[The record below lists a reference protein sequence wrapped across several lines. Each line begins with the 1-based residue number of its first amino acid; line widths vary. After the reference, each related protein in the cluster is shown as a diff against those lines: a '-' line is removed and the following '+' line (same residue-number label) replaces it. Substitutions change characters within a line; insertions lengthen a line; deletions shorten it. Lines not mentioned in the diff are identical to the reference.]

1 MRKEWRRWG
10 ARLMAGIMIAT
21 SAWMPVY
28 ADVAVTIPAEGK
40 YTTETEY
47 TTEITEY
54 KKLPVATDTE
64 ADRDDEIPDDEIP
77 DDEIPDDEIP
87 DDEIPDDETPLP
99 TATPTEAIPVE
110 TVLPV
115 ATPTTLMMAP
125 MMLASSQVINLSEA
139 TTVFTIAQDG
149 EYTFTGE
156 WPDKGDLYWNTN
168 GQVITVKTGVTA
180 TLNFQDATIK
190 NGNSNGE
197 YNVLNLEAGAHVTL
211 NLSGTNQF
219 LATTSV
225 SGAAI
230 HVPVGASLTI
240 EGREEA
246 SLLARSRSY
255 GAGIGGNSGE
265 DAGTIIIKGGNI
277 YATSGYREDDSEVP
291 GLSKSGA
298 GIGGGADGASG
309 TIKIHGGA
317 VLAKSSKA
325 AGIGAGGTSPKN
337 NFTVYASLEQARVEL
352 RGAGTAQKITVPAGE
367 SQLIDEN
374 GTLAQIEYGEET
386 SYEVFKVTSEKGAN
400 DGITVRSNGSVELSG
415 TGPYT
420 ISMINPNTEVRS
432 RVIEIKSAC
441 TVTLDGVRM
450 DASFMDKNPP
460 IDIARGLSGVTLIL
474 EGKNYLKGAQLTSAI
489 DNHETPLTIQ
499 GDGSLT
505 AIAGGGSAAI
515 GASYNGNGN
524 NITIAGGNLTL
535 YGGSDSACIG
545 GGVNALSTP
554 HNFEIS
560 GGTVHLIQ
568 EHASYLLGSAYRSY
582 GAYDN
587 ICISGGEVTGTINYT
602 GDSYYASFARICDGP
617 IQIKAPDRKS
627 VILYAGEKSP
637 GQVVFGTSTEGE
649 HTFQKSD
656 WYMHVTYMDNPI
668 ALR

>member
-21 SAWMPVY
+21 SVWIPVY

-47 TTEITEY
+47 TTELAEY

-87 DDEIPDDETPLP
+87 DDEIPDDEIPDDEIPGDEISDDEIVLP

-110 TVLPV
+110 EVLPV

-125 MMLASSQVINLSEA
+125 VMLAASQVIDLSKA
-139 TTVFTIAQDG
+139 TTVFTIEQDG
-149 EYTFTGE
+149 EYTFTGK
-156 WPDKGDLYWNTN
+156 WPDTGKLYWNTN
-168 GQVITVKTGVTA
+168 GQVITVKAGVTA

-190 NGNSNGE
+190 NGNSNRK

-211 NLSGTNQF
+211 SLRGTNQF

-230 HVPVGASLTI
+230 HVPTGASLTI
-240 EGREEA
+240 EGGEKD

-265 DAGTIIIKGGNI
+265 GAGTIIINGGNI

-309 TIKIHGGA
+309 TIEIHGGA

-337 NFTVYASLEQARVEL
+337 NFTVYASSEQARVEL

-386 SYEVFKVTSEKGAN
+386 SYEVFKVTSKKGAN

-441 TVTLDGVRM
+441 TVTLDGIRM

-535 YGGSDSACIG
+535 YGGS
-545 GGVNALSTP
+545 VEELMLL
-554 HNFEIS
+554 
-560 GGTVHLIQ
+560 VHLIILKFLA
-568 EHASYLLGSAYRSY
+568 EP
-582 GAYDN
+582 
-587 ICISGGEVTGTINYT
+587 CI
-602 GDSYYASFARICDGP
+602 
-617 IQIKAPDRKS
+617 
-627 VILYAGEKSP
+627 
-637 GQVVFGTSTEGE
+637 
-649 HTFQKSD
+649 
-656 WYMHVTYMDNPI
+656 
-668 ALR
+668 